1 MKKIRQWWNKLKGNR
16 KLRCGA
22 FSVLLSGMAVSICVL
37 LVFVCDR
44 IEKKHALTGDYSFNA
59 ATVQGEVSQEVLY
72 ALEKDVHIY
81 AVVPQ
86 QGENATLMKLLERYD
101 AASEHITC
109 SRESILKNPAL
120 LERFSDVIG
129 DNKVSDDCLIVYCRE
144 TGRAR
149 VLDEDDYY
157 VYSYDLQTGA
167 FSEAGF
173 TYEKSLTEAIL
184 YVSGDEMPTLQV
196 LTGHGELTKAD
207 TAAME
212 QLLVSANY
220 QVQWVSLNQNTLD
233 AESPLMILSPY
244 FDFSEQELNQL
255 TAFAMAGGD
264 FLIATQYS
272 DPVNMENF
280 NALLRMYGVESLPGL
295 VVAEEE
301 DKDSYYADTPVWL
314 MPYMLETAATLPLIE
329 NAMDILLFPGA
340 RAFEMLDDLPNTLVQ
355 PVLETGKAYISSGY
369 LNGLDDIS
377 MQPGDREGYFPVAV
391 WTDKMFDDGT
401 LSHALVLGN
410 VDVLTDSWLH
420 NNTHASAF
428 LMQMIQSLQGKE
440 AVQLDIVPRN
450 AIREGLG
457 LGNITP
463 AIVAAVL
470 LPLLILIGALLVLV
484 PRKSR

>member
-1 MKKIRQWWNKLKGNR
+1 MVI
-16 KLRCGA
+16 
-22 FSVLLSGMAVSICVL
+22 
-37 LVFVCDR
+37 
-44 IEKKHALTGDYSFNA
+44 NA
-59 ATVQGEVSQEVLY
+59 
-72 ALEKDVHIY
+72 
-81 AVVPQ
+81 
-86 QGENATLMKLLERYD
+86 
-101 AASEHITC
+101 
-109 SRESILKNPAL
+109 
-120 LERFSDVIG
+120 
-129 DNKVSDDCLIVYCRE
+129 
-144 TGRAR
+144 
-149 VLDEDDYY
+149 
-157 VYSYDLQTGA
+157 
-167 FSEAGF
+167 
-173 TYEKSLTEAIL
+173 
-184 YVSGDEMPTLQV
+184 
-196 LTGHGELTKAD
+196 KAD

-212 QLLVSANY
+212 ELLISANY
-220 QVQWVSLNQNTLD
+220 QVQWVSLNKDTLD
-233 AESPLMILSPY
+233 TESPLMILSPY

-255 TAFAMAGGD
+255 TEFAMAGGD

-295 VVAEEE
+295 VVADEE

-340 RAFEMLDDLPNTLVQ
+340 RAFEMLDDQPNTLVQ

-428 LMQMIQSLQGKE
+428 LLQMIQSLQGKA

-450 AIREGLG
+450 AVREGLG

-463 AIVAAVL
+463 AIVATVL